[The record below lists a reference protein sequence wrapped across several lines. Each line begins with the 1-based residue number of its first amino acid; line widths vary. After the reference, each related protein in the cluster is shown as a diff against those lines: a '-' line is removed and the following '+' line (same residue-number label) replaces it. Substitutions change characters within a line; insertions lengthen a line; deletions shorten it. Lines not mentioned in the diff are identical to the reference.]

1 MSASGTFEVGT
12 PLRGA
17 GPATVYNTS
26 VMHAASSAP
35 HASGV
40 PVGDVVLGAIAL
52 VVVALGAVA
61 ARRRKRHPRRERGQH
76 RGPRA

>member
-1 MSASGTFEVGT
+1 MSTLGTFELGT
-12 PLRGA
+12 PLRAA

-26 VMHAASSAP
+26 LTHAASSAT

-40 PVGDVVLGAIAL
+40 PVGGVVLGAIAL

-61 ARRRKRHPRRERGQH
+61 ARRRKRHPHRERGQH